1 MKITN
6 EKFRKDLDWNVEKE
20 LDVIKNH
27 LDSEYVKREYEK
39 CLKITDVQDY
49 IDSIKDL
56 FIRVRGLFYI

>member
-39 CLKITDVQDY
+39 CLKITDVKDY